1 MIRTTVVVKPGCLPS
16 TFFSKDISHAME
28 ELIEKVVSASR
39 TSLQSGSDI
48 DTLSEE
54 KLEALV

>member
-1 MIRTTVVVKPGCLPS
+1 
-16 TFFSKDISHAME
+16 ME
-28 ELIEKVVSASR
+28 KHIEKVGSASR

-54 KLEALV
+54 ELEALFESFDEAVECLD